1 MAEATVDAPSEAAQD
16 TRPATS
22 LPVHQ
27 GPKRRRARRS
37 WVPYL
42 LLAPGLLWLVVFY
55 IAPMVTTASLSMQE
69 GNVDDGYEFTGNV
82 AIFAHAL
89 STYWPQ
95 LLRSLFYAGI
105 ATLLALV
112 LGYPLAYFIASR
124 RGRMKNILLVLVI
137 APFFTSFLIRTMAWQ
152 TFLSSEGGTLVTI
165 LNWLHLGFLYD
176 WFGNVLQWLGAS
188 PNGEILYSPWAVVW
202 GLTYNFLPFMIL
214 PLYTSLD
221 RLDGRL
227 LEAAGDL
234 YATPRETFRYV
245 TWPLSLPGVVSGTLL
260 TFIPASGDFI
270 NSRLLGNTNTVMI
283 GQVID
288 SQFLRVL
295 DYPLASALSF
305 ILLIIILALVMIY
318 VRRAGTEELV

>member
-1 MAEATVDAPSEAAQD
+1 MTSVTAELPEKTSTGKPAP
-16 TRPATS
+16 
-22 LPVHQ
+22 V
-27 GPKRRRARRS
+27 RRRRRN
-37 WVPYL
+37 WVPYA
-42 LLAPGLLWLVVFY
+42 LLAPGLLWLLVFFV
-55 IAPMVTTASLSMQE
+55 APMVTMGSQSLQE
-69 GNVDDGYEFTGNV
+69 GNVDDGYVFTGNIGIYAD
-82 AIFAHAL
+82 AI

-95 LLRSLFYAGI
+95 IIRSLGYAGL
-105 ATLLALV
+105 ATIFALL
-112 LGYPLAYFIASR
+112 LGYPLAYYIATR
-124 RGRMKNILLVLVI
+124 RGRSKYVLLVLVV

-152 TFLSSEGGTLVTI
+152 TLLSDNFFVAKLARAIHFTDL
-165 LNWLHLGFLYD
+165 LQFLHLTTNSSL
-176 WFGNVLQWLGAS
+176 
-188 PNGEILYSPWAVVW
+188 LYSKFSVIC

-234 YATPRETFRYV
+234 YATPRETFRHV

-260 TFIPASGDFI
+260 TFIPAAGDFI
-270 NSRLLGNTNTVMI
+270 NSKLLGNTQTVMI

-295 DYPLASALSF
+295 DYPMAAALSF
-305 ILLIIILALVMIY
+305 VLLILILALVAFY

>member
-1 MAEATVDAPSEAAQD
+1 MSSAPASLGPAAAVEEA
-16 TRPATS
+16 
-22 LPVHQ
+22 
-27 GPKRRRARRS
+27 PKISKPPRRRGRRN

-42 LLAPGLLWLVVFY
+42 LLAPGLLWLIVFY
-55 IAPMVTTASLSMQE
+55 VAPMVTLASQSMQE
-69 GNVDDGYEFTGNV
+69 GNVDDGYVFTGNIS
-82 AIFAHAL
+82 IFADAL

-95 LLRSLFYAGI
+95 LLRSLGYSAS
-105 ATLLALV
+105 ATVLALA
-112 LGYPLAYFIASR
+112 LGYPLAYYIA
-124 RGRMKNILLVLVI
+124 GRKGRSKYVLLVLVI

-152 TFLSSEGGTLVTI
+152 TLLSDNFVVARFARAIHFTDLLQL
-165 LNWLHLGFLYD
+165 LNLSNNDSL
-176 WFGNVLQWLGAS
+176 
-188 PNGEILYSPWAVVW
+188 LYSKFSVIW

-227 LEAAGDL
+227 LEAARDL
-234 YATPRETFRYV
+234 YATPRMTFRYV

-260 TFIPASGDFI
+260 TFIPAAGDYI
-270 NSRLLGNTNTVMI
+270 NSRLLGNTQTVMI

-295 DYPLASALSF
+295 DYPMAAALSF
-305 ILLIIILALVMIY
+305 VLLVMILALVAFY